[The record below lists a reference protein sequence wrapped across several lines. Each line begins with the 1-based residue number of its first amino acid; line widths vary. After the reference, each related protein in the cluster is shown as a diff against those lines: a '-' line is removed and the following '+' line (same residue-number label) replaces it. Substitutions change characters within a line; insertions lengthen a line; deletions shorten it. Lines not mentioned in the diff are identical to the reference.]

1 MLMAASRSDSR
12 MIVSVYSRRCA
23 GVRRSLCSR
32 RAKPRMEM
40 IGVLNSCENVLTKS
54 VCSSR
59 HLVEAPDAL
68 GEVARVLARGDAD
81 AEVPLRDG
89 ARRRK
94 ELRHGAQI
102 VPV

>member
-1 MLMAASRSDSR
+1 MLADDRVRVLAALRGRETLALQQARKAADGDD
-12 MIVSVYSRRCA
+12 RRLEL
-23 GVRRSLCSR
+23 VRERVDKVRLQQLEPPQLR
-32 RAKPRMEM
+32 
-40 IGVLNSCENVLTKS
+40 
-54 VCSSR
+54 R

>member
-1 MLMAASRSDSR
+1 

-32 RAKPRMEM
+32 RAKAADGDNRRLELVRERVDKVRLQQLEPPQLR
-40 IGVLNSCENVLTKS
+40 
-54 VCSSR
+54 R